1 MRPHPGEPLTLEHF
15 RIGFALTLLAG
26 LLSGT
31 CMVPM
36 KYARRWPWECV
47 WLVFSI
53 VSLIILPWA
62 LALKN
67 VADLLAVY
75 RSLPLMTFGP
85 SLLFGAG
92 WGIAQVLFGLCIARL
107 GMALG
112 YAVIVGLGALFGTLV
127 PLLVK
132 HRDVAASYR
141 GVIVFCGVAVM
152 IVGVALAAWAGRV
165 REKTG
170 TAARQARE
178 SGYSTA
184 LGLAVLCG
192 ILAPMLNYA
201 FAFGDGIARQ
211 AVRMGNSPESAGYAV
226 WPIALLGGFVPNVSY
241 AAVRLS
247 RNRTWKFF
255 RGAWGADA
263 WCGFIMGVLWMG
275 AFAVY
280 GVASVYLGDLGT
292 SVGWA
297 LFQIFMIMTANGS
310 GLLTSEWRGAPP
322 SAKYGMA
329 ASLLLLASATFLLAS
344 RS

>member
-1 MRPHPGEPLTLEHF
+1 MEHF

-47 WLVFSI
+47 WLVFTI

-75 RSLPLMTFGP
+75 RSLAPVTFGP

-141 GVIVFCGVAVM
+141 GVLVFCGVAVM
-152 IVGVALAAWAGRV
+152 IVGVALAAWAGRM
-165 REKTG
+165 REKNG
-170 TAARQARE
+170 TAARPARE

-192 ILAPMLNYA
+192 ILASMLNYA

-241 AAVRLS
+241 AAVRLPQWHMEVFS
-247 RNRTWKFF
+247 RRVGRGCLVRDRYGGFMDGGF
-255 RGAWGADA
+255 RRLWRRFGLSRRSGHIRRVGA
-263 WCGFIMGVLWMG
+263 VP
-275 AFAVY
+275 
-280 GVASVYLGDLGT
+280 DLHDHDG
-292 SVGWA
+292 
-297 LFQIFMIMTANGS
+297 
-310 GLLTSEWRGAPP
+310 
-322 SAKYGMA
+322 
-329 ASLLLLASATFLLAS
+329 
-344 RS
+344 